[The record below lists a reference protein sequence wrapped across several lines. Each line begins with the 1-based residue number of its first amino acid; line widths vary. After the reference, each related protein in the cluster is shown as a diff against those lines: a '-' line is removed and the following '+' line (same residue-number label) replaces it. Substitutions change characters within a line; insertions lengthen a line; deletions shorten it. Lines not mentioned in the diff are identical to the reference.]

1 MKKPRIFS
9 TLSFALALSSTTV
22 LILLSLG
29 LLVRAAFS
37 KTEEQPVAL
46 DMAAPELVGGTWLNT
61 PGGVPIPLSSRL
73 GKVTVIEFWT
83 FACINCRHNLP
94 AYDRLYKKFAPKEV
108 TVIGIHTPETEIERN
123 PNNVA
128 RRVKELG
135 IEYPILLDP
144 QAANWTRWQ
153 QQYWPTVYLID
164 KRGRIRFRWEGELNY
179 RNAAGEEKL
188 ARKIEE
194 LLQDSN

>member
-1 MKKPRIFS
+1 MRKTRIYSSFF
-9 TLSFALALSSTTV
+9 FALALGSTTL
-22 LILLSLG
+22 LIVLSLG

-46 DMAAPELVGGTWLNT
+46 EMAAPELVGGPWLNT
-61 PGGVPIPLSSRL
+61 PGGMPIQLSSRL

-94 AYDRLYKKFAPKEV
+94 AYDRLFKRFVDKEV
-108 TVIGIHTPETEIERN
+108 TVIGIHTPETPIERN

-128 RRVKELG
+128 RRVKELE
-135 IEYPILLDP
+135 IEYPILLDQ
-144 QAANWTRWQ
+144 QATNWTRWH
-153 QQYWPTVYLID
+153 QQYWPTIYLID

-179 RNAAGEEKL
+179 RNAGGEEKL
-188 ARKIEE
+188 SRKIEE
-194 LLQDSN
+194 LLQESN